1 MSSLC
6 IDMGATKVYL
16 GIADVEFND
25 IIKKNTK
32 DFLENSNNILKN
44 IKNDHNIEN
53 TAIALPGPLDLKN
66 DLIYPPNIQSQK
78 IDIKDLFKD
87 YFSNPKLIN
96 DCHAGVIGEYLYG
109 DNKSNDIVY
118 LTISTGI
125 GAGVI
130 SSGELIKGWD
140 GNFAEVGHM
149 LLSGDRRCGCGGK
162 GHWEAYCSGNNIVE
176 YAEEITQE
184 SFQNAEHLFK
194 EFKSGNKKAVK
205 VIKKFQK
212 INAKGISNIINLYNP
227 EIIIIGGSIAA
238 NNPEAI
244 IGNNMN
250 VINDN
255 IVNPMPK
262 IKITS
267 LDNYSVLHGL
277 KAICQGE
284 FNYKQ

>member
-1 MSSLC
+1 MGSLC

-16 GIADVEFND
+16 GIADVEFID
-25 IIKKNTK
+25 IIKKDTK
-32 DFLENSNNILKN
+32 EFLENSNNILKN
-44 IKNDHNIEN
+44 IKKDYNIEN

-66 DLIYPPNIQSQK
+66 DLIFPPNIQSQK

-87 YFSNPKLIN
+87 NFFNPKLIN

-109 DNKSNDIVY
+109 ENKSDDIVY

-130 SSGELIKGWD
+130 SSGDLIKGWD

-149 LLSGDRRCGCGGK
+149 LIGGDRLCGCGGK
-162 GHWEAYCSGNNIVE
+162 GHWEAYCSGNNLIE
-176 YAEEITQE
+176 FAEKITKE
-184 SFQNAEHLFK
+184 SFKNPEQLFK
-194 EFKSGNKKAVK
+194 EFKKGNKKAVK

-227 EIIIIGGSIAA
+227 EIIIIGGSIAV

-244 IGNNMN
+244 IGDNMN
-250 VINDN
+250 VINEN

-262 IKITS
+262 IKFTS
-267 LDNYSVLHGL
+267 LGNYSVLHGL
-277 KAICQGE
+277 RAICRGQ
-284 FNYKQ
+284 FDY